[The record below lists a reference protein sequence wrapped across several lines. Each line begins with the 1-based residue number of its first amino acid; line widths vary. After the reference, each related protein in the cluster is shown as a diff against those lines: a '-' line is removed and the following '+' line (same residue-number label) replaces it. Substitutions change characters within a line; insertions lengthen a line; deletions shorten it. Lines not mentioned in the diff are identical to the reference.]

1 MAIRRHNR
9 TVAAV
14 LASLGF
20 LILVVGVTYFG
31 MLVLAVRF
39 SEVPEERF
47 TATAELGQFLGTR
60 DPDWAWYKDGRVYG
74 GASLLLALI
83 SILFGVHKLA
93 RITIVPDSSIKNVVL
108 AIPSWVDSRWIAS
121 SFKPSLR
128 INSTMVPSGTAWL
141 L

>member
-31 MLVLAVRF
+31 MLVLAVRY
-39 SEVPEERF
+39 SEVPQERL

-60 DPDWAWYKDGRVYG
+60 DPDWAWYRDGRVYG

-93 RITIVPDSSIKNVVL
+93 RITIVVSGL
-108 AIPSWVDSRWIAS
+108 AFAALQIWGDAIREILTSWAR
-121 SFKPSLR
+121 
-128 INSTMVPSGTAWL
+128 GG
-141 L
+141 

>member
-31 MLVLAVRF
+31 MLVLAVRY
-39 SEVPEERF
+39 SEVPQERF

-60 DPDWAWYKDGRVYG
+60 DPDWAWYRDGRVYG

-93 RITIVPDSSIKNVVL
+93 RITIVVSGLSFAVL
-108 AIPSWVDSRWIAS
+108 QIWGDAIREILTSWAR
-121 SFKPSLR
+121 
-128 INSTMVPSGTAWL
+128 GG
-141 L
+141 